1 MMHPETDPQVELIPI
16 DLIALVS
23 PRVRNRKVFKEI
35 VSNIAEIG
43 LKRPITVARRS
54 GADGDRYDLV
64 CGQGRLEAYRA
75 LGQREIP
82 ALVIDADQED
92 CMVMSLVENLARRQ
106 HRAIDLLHDI
116 QGLKERGYD
125 ESKIAQKTGLTLEY
139 VRGVIRLLERGEH
152 RLLRAVESG
161 CLPVSTAV
169 NIASVDDAGVQQV
182 LQQAYEDKLL
192 RGRRL
197 MLAKRIVEQRR
208 RRGKGLRSDRS
219 LRDQA
224 PISSTSLIRAYK
236 EDADKKRVLIQK
248 AEIARDRLVFITQ
261 ALQNL
266 LQDEDFAT
274 LLRAEGLDTLPKNI
288 ADRFVQAA

>member
-1 MMHPETDPQVELIPI
+1 MDSQNAPHVELIPI
-16 DLIALVS
+16 ELITLVS
-23 PRVRNRKVFKEI
+23 PRIRNRKVFKEI

-54 GADGDRYDLV
+54 GAEGNRYDLV
-64 CGQGRLEAYRA
+64 CGQGRLEAYKS

-82 ALVIDADQED
+82 ALVIDADEED

-125 ESKIAQKTGLTLEY
+125 ENEIAGKTGLTLEY
-139 VRGVIRLLERGEH
+139 VRGVIRLLESGEH

-161 CLPVSTAV
+161 CMPVTTAV
-169 NIASVDDAGVQQV
+169 SIASVDDAGIQQV
-182 LQQAYEDKLL
+182 LQQAYEDKTL

-208 RRGKGLRSDRS
+208 RRGKGLKSDRS
-219 LRDQA
+219 SSRDQ
-224 PISSTSLIRAYK
+224 PPLSSTSLIRAYK
-236 EDADKKRVLIQK
+236 EDADKKRLLIQK
-248 AEIARDRLVFITQ
+248 AEIARERLVFITQ
-261 ALQNL
+261 ALRNL
-266 LQDEDFAT
+266 MQDENFTT
-274 LLRAEGLDTLPKNI
+274 LLRAEGLDTLPKNL
-288 ADRFVQAA
+288 AGRFAEVS

>member
-1 MMHPETDPQVELIPI
+1 MDIEAASHVELIPI
-16 DLIALVS
+16 ERIALVS
-23 PRVRNRKVFKEI
+23 PRVRNKKIFKEI

-54 GADGDRYDLV
+54 GPDGERYDLV
-64 CGQGRLEAYRA
+64 CGQGRLEAYRS

-106 HRAIDLLHDI
+106 HRAIDLLHDV
-116 QGLKERGYD
+116 QGLKERGY
-125 ESKIAQKTGLTLEY
+125 EEPEIAEKTGLSLEY
-139 VRGVIRLLERGEH
+139 VRGVIRLLENGEH

-161 CLPVSTAV
+161 FIPVSTAM

-197 MLAKRIVEQRR
+197 MMAKKIVEQRR
-208 RRGKGLRSDRS
+208 RRGKGLRSERS
-219 LRDQA
+219 IRDSA

-248 AEIARDRLVFITQ
+248 AEIAKDRLVFVTQ
-261 ALQNL
+261 ALLNL
-266 LQDEDFAT
+266 LRDENFAN
-274 LLRAEGLDTLPKNI
+274 LLRAEGLETMPKNL
-288 ADRFVQAA
+288 AERFAQVA